1 METQLLLKFL
11 HPPENETSPVL
22 ENLHSGQQIDVGFPL
37 LPSGFERDAR
47 SGLCEV
53 LATFSKISVYDSLRI

>member
-1 METQLLLKFL
+1 MMETQLLLKFL

-47 SGLCEV
+47 SGLC
-53 LATFSKISVYDSLRI
+53 